1 MSQNGAFNGAPPW
14 RPAPI
19 SRRLREGV
27 PDANPNQDEAEI
39 AELRRTDGSGGP
51 GSLAAAWAGM
61 GWDPELMC
69 WTDPESLNAMAA
81 VIETYPVRTAA
92 ELALV
97 RDREL
102 EAS

>member
-1 MSQNGAFNGAPPW
+1 MSQNGDFNGAPPW
-14 RPAPI
+14 RPGD
-19 SRRLREGV
+19 RRERHGNARDIR
-27 PDANPNQDEAEI
+27 PDPVEV
-39 AELRRTDGSGGP
+39 AELNRAAGVQSASDG
-51 GSLAAAWAGM
+51 LTTLWEGM

-69 WTDPESLNAMAA
+69 WTDLDSLNAMAR
-81 VIETYPVRTAA
+81 VVETYPVRTAK